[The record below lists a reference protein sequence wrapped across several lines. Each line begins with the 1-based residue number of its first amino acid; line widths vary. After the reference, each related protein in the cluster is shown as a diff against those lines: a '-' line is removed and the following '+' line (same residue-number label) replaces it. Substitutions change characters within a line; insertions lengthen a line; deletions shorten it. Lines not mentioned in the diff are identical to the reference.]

1 MGEINKFMAEII
13 RLLTDLVQAV
23 KTNEELIKE
32 TQNIARNTQT
42 MVETISQSA
51 GIKSMES
58 ISQGLEDTINLLQK
72 GTQAIGI
79 QQALRQVQDF
89 LVEMGASGP
98 ISEKGSSSGSPVSY
112 QPPSK
117 SQKKPSSGD
126 DSLVKPSDLFG

>member
-1 MGEINKFMAEII
+1 LSGLGEINKFMTEII

-23 KTNEELIKE
+23 KTNEDLIRE
-32 TQNIARNTQT
+32 TQNIAKNTQM
-42 MVETISQSA
+42 MVESISQSA
-51 GIKSMES
+51 GIKSLES

-89 LVEMGASGP
+89 LGEMGGISP
-98 ISEKGSSSGSPVSY
+98 VSEKGSTVSF
-112 QPPSK
+112 QAPPK
-117 SQKKPSSGD
+117 TQKKPSSSD

>member
-1 MGEINKFMAEII
+1 MAEII

-32 TQNIARNTQT
+32 TQSIAKNTQA

-51 GIKSMES
+51 GIKSLES

-89 LVEMGASGP
+89 IGEMGTTAPGGGKP
-98 ISEKGSSSGSPVSY
+98 GSQVVSY
-112 QPPSK
+112 QAPPQKK
-117 SQKKPSSGD
+117 SQSD
-126 DSLVKPSDLFG
+126 DNLVKPSDLFK